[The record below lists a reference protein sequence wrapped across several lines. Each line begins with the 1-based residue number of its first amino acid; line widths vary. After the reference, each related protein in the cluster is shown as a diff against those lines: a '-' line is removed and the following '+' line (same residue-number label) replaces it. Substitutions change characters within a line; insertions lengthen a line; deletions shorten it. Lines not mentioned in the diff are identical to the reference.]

1 MLFIFSALDVN
12 PKSANYKSLN
22 MKPYYQL
29 ANIWHNKAAESE
41 LFIRE
46 PDINMQDYL
55 NDIKWN
61 EAGLVAAI
69 AQDYKTGE
77 VLMMAWMNRESLA
90 LTVIEQRAVYW
101 SRSRN
106 KLWRKGESS
115 GHEQLI
121 KTIALDCD
129 GDALLLSVEQKGE
142 IACHTGRR
150 SCFYRTL
157 NYSQNNAQNYSPN
170 SSLNSAQWETSSD
183 IIKNP
188 DEIYK

>member
-1 MLFIFSALDVN
+1 M
-12 PKSANYKSLN
+12 PNY
-22 MKPYYQL
+22 
-29 ANIWHNKAAESE
+29 I
-41 LFIRE
+41 
-46 PDINMQDYL
+46 

-69 AQDYKTGE
+69 AQDHKTGE
-77 VLMMAWMNRESLA
+77 ILMMAWMNYESLA
-90 LTVIEQRAVYW
+90 LTVKEQRAVYW

-121 KTIALDCD
+121 KSISLDCD
-129 GDALLLSVEQKGE
+129 GDALLLSVEQKGG

-150 SCFYRTL
+150 NCFYREL
-157 NYSQNNAQNYSPN
+157 
-170 SSLNSAQWETSSD
+170 SSETGNEQWQITAD
-183 IIKNP
+183 VVKNP